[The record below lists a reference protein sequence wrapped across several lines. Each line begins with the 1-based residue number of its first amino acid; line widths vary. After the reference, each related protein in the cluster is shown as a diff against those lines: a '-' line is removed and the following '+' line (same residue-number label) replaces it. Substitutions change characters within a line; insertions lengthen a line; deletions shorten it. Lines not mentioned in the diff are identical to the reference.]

1 MALAITI
8 RIMFAADMSVR
19 VSSII
24 AVAIIETIHVITEAR
39 ATIVTAIITV
49 IATGIVQTARLTAS
63 LIAHGHHDRIVRHQA
78 MTGQVVQIP
87 ATPRL
92 SSKSSVDRTTKT
104 KTPAGFGG
112 CFVLKE
118 PLSELDDIFLAGGLD
133 DFPASLETS
142 PDNKIVSGFDF
153 AGFAILFSY
162 DRPA

>member
-49 IATGIVQTARLTAS
+49 IATGIVQTARLTAG
-63 LIAHGHHDRIVRHQA
+63 LIAHGHHDRIVRHRA

-104 KTPAGFGG
+104 KTPAGWRVFRIEGT
-112 CFVLKE
+112 F
-118 PLSELDDIFLAGGLD
+118 IR
-133 DFPASLETS
+133 T
-142 PDNKIVSGFDF
+142 
-153 AGFAILFSY
+153 
-162 DRPA
+162 